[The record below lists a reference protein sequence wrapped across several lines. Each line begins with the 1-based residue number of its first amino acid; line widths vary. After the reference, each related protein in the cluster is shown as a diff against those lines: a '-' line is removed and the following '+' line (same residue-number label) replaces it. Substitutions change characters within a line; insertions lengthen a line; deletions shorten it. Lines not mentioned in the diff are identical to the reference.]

1 MFCGGEKL
9 ASLRRELTRG
19 EVGNRFVVSVL
30 GLAVAA
36 AVASSVGWLW
46 GLNCVIGLN
55 IKRAVFSDCPHV
67 LHHIQ
72 QSTV

>member
-1 MFCGGEKL
+1 
-9 ASLRRELTRG
+9 
-19 EVGNRFVVSVL
+19 VSVL

-36 AVASSVGWLW
+36 AVAVAVAVAVGWLW